1 MSALVNVTVISTNN
15 VSDSETLTDTCS
27 TTYTQLRQI
36 YMMLYHN
43 KMGTAHAIGHI
54 KAYVDLDVSL
64 RVCQLDDGHLQ

>member
-1 MSALVNVTVISTNN
+1 
-15 VSDSETLTDTCS
+15 
-27 TTYTQLRQI
+27 
-36 YMMLYHN
+36 MMLYHN